1 MPRSVSYITYLSL
14 LCCDQSEETAFA
26 VRAFSFAHV
35 ELMDGIL
42 QMRLI
47 LARSGPR
54 YLPLCL
60 ADQDGETCPSEGMQ
74 RSQN

>member
-1 MPRSVSYITYLSL
+1 MLRSVSYITYLSL
-14 LCCDQSEETAFA
+14 LCCDQSEETAFV

-35 ELMDGIL
+35 ELMDGML

-47 LARSGPR
+47 LDRSGLR

-60 ADQDGETCPSEGMQ
+60 ADQGGETWPGEGMQ